1 MIILLELLLFFIAGI
16 LGTLGHFLY
25 NFTNKNALV
34 GFLFARNES
43 TFEHLKLGITP
54 ILILSIAEK
63 IRLLNNNLLSI
74 KGIQILVFSLLII
87 IFYYGKRIISKKNN
101 PIYNIALFYTS
112 LFVSYVVSFILINM
126 VSIPIYL
133 KIIGIVSILMIIFL
147 YVYSALFD
155 LNSFIFKDPLNQ
167 AKD

>member
-1 MIILLELLLFFIAGI
+1 
-16 LGTLGHFLY
+16 
-25 NFTNKNALV
+25 
-34 GFLFARNES
+34 
-43 TFEHLKLGITP
+43 
-54 ILILSIAEK
+54 
-63 IRLLNNNLLSI
+63 
-74 KGIQILVFSLLII
+74 
-87 IFYYGKRIISKKNN
+87 
-101 PIYNIALFYTS
+101 
-112 LFVSYVVSFILINM
+112 M